1 MTGAGYR
8 VHLAVSGTQVIRYAS
23 HHLPNILIVDPDLPD
38 SDTLSLLKAL
48 RDDLPHLPVII
59 HTFISD
65 YADHPDIFNTAVW
78 VEKGESSAERLKEAV
93 AKLLLSADIKKET
106 A

>member
-1 MTGAGYR
+1 MTDAGYR
-8 VHLAVSGTQVIRYAS
+8 VHLAMNGTQIIRYAS
-23 HHLPNILIVDPDLPD
+23 HHLLNILIVDPDLPD
-38 SDTLSLLKAL
+38 SDSLSLLKNL
-48 RDDLPHLPVII
+48 RDHLPHLPVII

-65 YADHPDIFNTAVW
+65 YAEHSDIFDTAVW
-78 VEKGESSAERLKEAV
+78 VEKEESSVERLKEVV